1 MKNTVLFK
9 FKEFPIRVI
18 MLKLDRRNV
27 KLFKK
32 WNDFVKYDFFDQ
44 CKKDLNSTDLTL
56 KNQQMKFLNLRNKN
70 YKDLRIKKI
79 EISNEILKKMF
90 I

>member
-1 MKNTVLFK
+1 
-9 FKEFPIRVI
+9 